1 MHTLTVEQ
9 LLSLTS
15 GTAVGNVDPAAV
27 IEGCVIDSRQIQSGD
42 AFFALAGSQVHG
54 VTFAQNAVN
63 AGASVVVVDEAA
75 SGNCSTA
82 HVSVPDAE
90 YALAQIANHNRQTSD
105 ALVVGVTGSV
115 GKTTARR
122 MITAVLETTHVG
134 IQSPLNFN
142 NQLGVPLSLLELQD
156 GDEFAV
162 IEVGT
167 SGPGEIE
174 FLSSVVRP
182 DMAVLTRIAPAHLA
196 GLESLSEI
204 QKEKFQLLKALGP
217 DGVAFLNADDP
228 LVLQLAAKL
237 NRSVVTFGTNEAAD
251 VRATS
256 VTMDGNELV
265 VEVNGVTYQV
275 PVFGRHHVTN
285 VLAAIAVG
293 LEVGVSPSQIQLG
306 LARYKP
312 QAGRC
317 VASEVASWTVIDDTY
332 NSSPASVA
340 GAIKALAEF
349 DNCNRRVIVLSDM
362 LDLGDQ
368 SPMLHYGVGAALA
381 ASSIDHVLVT
391 GEFAADVVEGF
402 ITSGGYVGRIS
413 QFGDSTTLCTML
425 DIILGEG
432 DAVLVKGS
440 RATRMEHVVQFLQ
453 DVVENEQR
461 LPQAA

>member
-9 LLSLTS
+9 FISLTNA
-15 GTAVGNVDPAAV
+15 TAVGDIDLDAV
-27 IEGCVIDSRQIQSGD
+27 IEGCVIDSRQVQDGD
-42 AFFALAGSQVHG
+42 AFFALAGSQDHG
-54 VTFAQNAVN
+54 VKFASKATA
-63 AGASVVVVDEAA
+63 AGACVVVVDETESA
-75 SGNCSTA
+75 NCQTP
-82 HVSVPDAE
+82 HLSVPDAE
-90 YALAQIANHNRQTSD
+90 FALAQIANHNRQTSQ

-122 MITAVLETTHVG
+122 MISAVLESVHVG
-134 IQSPLNFN
+134 IQSPRNFN

-162 IEVGT
+162 IEVGV
-167 SGPGEIE
+167 SEPGEME

-196 GLESLSEI
+196 GMESLNQI
-204 QKEKFQLLKALGP
+204 QKEKSELLKALGP

-228 LVLQLAAKL
+228 LVLQLAGQL

-251 VRATS
+251 VRATN
-256 VTMDGNELV
+256 VTIVDRDLHV
-265 VEVNGVTYQV
+265 QVDGVTYEV

-293 LEVGVSPSQIQLG
+293 LEVGVSPDQIQSG
-306 LARYKP
+306 LTRYSP
-312 QAGRC
+312 QPGRC
-317 VASEVASWTVIDDTY
+317 VASKVNSWTVIDDTY
-332 NSSPASVA
+332 NSSPASVT

-349 DNCNRRVIVLSDM
+349 DNCHRRVIVLNDM

-368 SPMLHYGVGAALA
+368 SSMLHYGVGAALA
-381 ASSIDHVLVT
+381 ASSIDHVMVA

-402 ITSGGYVGRIS
+402 LTSGGHIGRIS
-413 QFGDSTTLCTML
+413 QFADLSMLSTVL
-425 DIILGEG
+425 DVVLGID
-432 DAVLVKGS
+432 DAVLIKGS
-440 RATRMEHVVQFLQ
+440 RATQMEHVVQFLH
-453 DVVENEQR
+453 DAVTDEQR

>member
-9 LLSLTS
+9 LLSLTN
-15 GTAVGNVDPAAV
+15 GTVVGNIDSAAV

-42 AFFALAGSQVHG
+42 AFFALPGSQTHG
-54 VTFAQNAVN
+54 VTFAQKAVKS
-63 AGASVVVVDEAA
+63 GASVIVVDEAA
-75 SGNCSTA
+75 SAQCPVA
-82 HVSVPDAE
+82 HISVPDAE
-90 YALAQIANHNRQTSD
+90 YALAQVANYNRQASD

-122 MITAVLETTHVG
+122 MITAVLETTHIG

-142 NQLGVPLSLLELQD
+142 NQLGVPLSLLELQE

-196 GLESLSEI
+196 GLESLSAI
-204 QKEKFQLLKALGP
+204 QKEKSELLKSLGP

-228 LVLQLAAKL
+228 LVLQLAGKL
-237 NRSVVTFGTNEAAD
+237 NRSVVTFGTSEVAD
-251 VRATS
+251 VRATN
-256 VTMDGNELV
+256 VTMVGNELQL
-265 VEVNGVTYQV
+265 EVNGVAYQV

-293 LEVGVSPSQIQLG
+293 LEVGVSPEQIQVG
-306 LARYKP
+306 LANYTP
-312 QAGRC
+312 QPGRC
-317 VASEVASWTVIDDTY
+317 VASQVGSMTVIDDTY

-349 DNCNRRVIVLSDM
+349 ENCNRRAIVLSDM
-362 LDLGDQ
+362 LDLGEQ

-381 ASSIDHVLVT
+381 SSTLDHVLVT

-402 ITSGGYVGRIS
+402 ITSGGHIGRIS
-413 QFGDSTTLCTML
+413 QFADLTSLCNML
-425 DIILGEG
+425 DIILDAG

-440 RATRMEHVVQFLQ
+440 RATRMELVVQFLQ
-453 DVVENEQR
+453 NVDSDAQR